1 MAVFSLISYRDAQTQ
16 KKQKRKIEQQKK
28 EIEQKNET
36 IKNYQVELKHRMA
49 NNLGRLQS
57 IIKET
62 SRNISDPEVKSELA
76 RTGKILLMSSS
87 LERYLSGVENE
98 KEVPLIGFLDGL
110 IDYQRQILAS
120 EGRNIKINLEH
131 NGEVTPAV
139 EQVINLSLILLEW
152 VNNGVKY
159 AFSGIS
165 NPRIDLTVLSNNG
178 ELTITYKDNGVGY
191 SAGHKPGTGTMLN
204 ERFAK
209 DLGAVLVT
217 ENDNGTR
224 HTISIHYKNQKKQ

>member
-1 MAVFSLISYRDAQTQ
+1 MTFFSYGFSLIKTN
-16 KKQKRKIEQQKK
+16 EQQKK

-36 IKNYQVELKHRMA
+36 IKSYQVELKHRMA

-76 RTGKILLMSSS
+76 RTGKILLMCSS

-120 EGRNIKINLEH
+120 EGHDVKINLEH
-131 NGEVTPAV
+131 NGEVNLAV
-139 EQVINLSLILLEW
+139 EQVINISLILLEW
-152 VNNGVKY
+152 INNGVKY
-159 AFSGIS
+159 AFTGIS
-165 NPRIDLTVLSNNG
+165 NPHINLTVLSSSRG
-178 ELTITYKDNGVGY
+178 FTITYQDNGVGF
-191 SAGHKPGTGTMLN
+191 SPDHKPGMGTALN
-204 ERFAK
+204 QRFAK
-209 DLGAVLVT
+209 DLGAVLLT
-217 ENDNGTR
+217 ENDNGTK
-224 HTISIHYKNQKKQ
+224 HALSIHHKTQAKHESTYRRG